1 MVVKYN
7 INSNGRKIK
16 CFEFDGLV
24 EQLETIMPQI
34 KNNVYGIV
42 DELKENSE
50 GGWNGKYTLEQTLN
64 GMKYGFK
71 AETDYFLDCIEE
83 IRTQDALS
91 EGMYM
96 DVEGYAYDIGS
107 VVQGVPECCIN
118 TGLPTPTPSVTIMVD
133 ISFSCV
139 FGSNQLNNRGIA
151 ITNLVNTLLLNGY
164 IVDLYFMMYNTQ
176 SDMDIMYTIK
186 VDTKSMPISSI
197 AFMSSTDY
205 FRKIGFIT
213 MDYIRGKQSGWGR
226 GQSTMHDF
234 MLNKFKKNDIFFI
247 GGGYSNNELSSHL
260 GSPQEADKYL
270 LLMFEK
276 FCKEH
281 KIKITFRKDVDIES
295 NAC

>member
-1 MVVKYN
+1 MVVKYS
-7 INSNGRKIK
+7 INNNGRKIK
-16 CFEFDGLV
+16 CFEFEGLV
-24 EQLETIMPQI
+24 EQLESIMPLI
-34 KNNVYGIV
+34 KNNTYGIV
-42 DELKENSE
+42 DEIKNDSKDN
-50 GGWNGKYTLEQTLN
+50 WNGKYNLTQTIN
-64 GMKYGFK
+64 GMKYGFQ
-71 AETDYFLDCIEE
+71 AETDYFLECIEE

-118 TGLPTPTPSVTIMVD
+118 TGIPTPTPSITIMVD

-139 FGSNQLNNRGIA
+139 FSSEQLNNRGIA
-151 ITNLVNTLLLNGY
+151 IANLVNTLLLNRY

-176 SDMDIMYTIK
+176 SDMDVMYTIK
-186 VDTKSMPISSI
+186 VDTKTMPISTI

-213 MDYIRGKQSGWGR
+213 MDYMRDKQSSRGR
-226 GQSTMHDF
+226 GQSTLHNF

-260 GSPQEADKYL
+260 DTPQNADKYL
-270 LLMFEK
+270 LHMFEK

-281 KIKITFRKDVDIES
+281 KIKITFKKDIDIEP